1 MTFVKG
7 TTLWHVVRS
16 IGHEITT
23 VCGRHLSADMP
34 TANGLS
40 PAPRRAEAHL
50 EGVPPPPGSRNPGN
64 RLLQCRNDPA
74 TDPVTCCCSSRSG
87 PGGYM
92 SLVSPDTPA
101 RRGSPSRRGTWRWG
115 AARADPVPDPGSGL
129 QVLRS
134 FDEVFLTEGVKV
146 IQTPIQAPR
155 RVRGAVGPHR
165 PGERLDWLPV
175 LGRRHL
181 SRVLRAYAAHYNR
194 AGPHRGL
201 DLRTPEPR
209 PDPLPRP
216 SDGTQVRRQD
226 VLGGLIHE

>member
-34 TANGLS
+34 TANGLG

-155 RVRGAVGPHR
+155 TRSRSGGSAPSGRAPGLAPGAR
-165 PGERLDWLPV
+165 PPPLIAGAPGLRRPLQP
-175 LGRRHL
+175 GRAP
-181 SRVLRAYAAHYNR
+181 SRARPQDAGAAARSASSSQRWDAGTKAGCTGRAH
-194 AGPHRGL
+194 P
-201 DLRTPEPR
+201 
-209 PDPLPRP
+209 
-216 SDGTQVRRQD
+216 
-226 VLGGLIHE
+226 